1 MVILR
6 LTKYKYMKEKRPG
19 YTMDMTVVFDPH
31 NEEEVQV
38 ANETIDFISGIAR
51 SEYAHIQNNALTHSY
66 QVYVKTGVNDI
77 WRLLHNK
84 IIRDYLSGHLGVKIF
99 NYYDTISYEDVDK
112 VNE

>member
-6 LTKYKYMKEKRPG
+6 LTKSKYMKEKRPG

-31 NEEEVQV
+31 SEEELQT
-38 ANETIDFISGIAR
+38 ANRTIDFLCGITK
-51 SEYAHIQNNALTHSY
+51 SDYAGVQNSVLTRAY
-66 QVYVKTGVNDI
+66 QIHVKTGVNDI

-84 IIRDYLSGHLGVKIF
+84 IIRGYLADHLGVKIF

-112 VNE
+112 TE

>member
-6 LTKYKYMKEKRPG
+6 LTKFKYMKEKRPG

-31 NEEEVQV
+31 NEEELQT
-38 ANETIDFISGIAR
+38 ANRTIDFLSGITRCDYTHA
-51 SEYAHIQNNALTHSY
+51 QNNVLTHSY
-66 QVYVKTGVNDI
+66 QIYVRTGVNDI

-84 IIRDYLSGHLGVKIF
+84 IIRGYLADHLGVKIF

-112 VNE
+112 VE

>member
-31 NEEEVQV
+31 NEEELDT
-38 ANETIDFISGIAR
+38 ANKTIDFLCGISG
-51 SEYAHIQNNALTHSY
+51 SSYAGIENDVLTCSY
-66 QVYVKTGVNDI
+66 QIHVKTGVNDI

-84 IIRDYLSGHLGVKIF
+84 IVRSCLADHLGVKIF

-112 VNE
+112 TV